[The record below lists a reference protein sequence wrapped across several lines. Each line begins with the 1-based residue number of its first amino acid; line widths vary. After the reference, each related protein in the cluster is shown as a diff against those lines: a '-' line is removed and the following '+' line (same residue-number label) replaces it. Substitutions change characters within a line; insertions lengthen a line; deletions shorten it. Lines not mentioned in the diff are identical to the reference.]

1 MYHSFDIYYAEKY
14 GLSEAIIINS
24 LQHFI
29 VQGIA
34 NNKNF
39 YDGRTWALLIVPSSQ
54 KIWPYWSKK
63 QIKRICESLVNQ
75 GVLILGEKS
84 KPEINRFWYAFADE
98 KEFLLDLNKHE

>member
-1 MYHSFDIYYAEKY
+1 MYHSFNIFHAEKY

-29 VQGIA
+29 VQDIA
-34 NNKNF
+34 NNRNF
-39 YDGRTWALLIVPSSQ
+39 YDGRTWAVFVIPSTQS
-54 KIWPYWSKK
+54 IWPYWSKK

-84 KPEINRFWYAFADE
+84 KPEVNKFWYAFADE
-98 KEFLLDLNKHE
+98 KMFFSDINL